1 MMQKISKLSLSGFK
15 TIQKIIDLEFENINI
30 FIGANGSGKSNIV
43 SFFEMIGFMMTNAF
57 GKYVSENGFASSMLY
72 HGHRVTNT
80 IEADIQFSS
89 DTGIS
94 DYKFRVSHTVND
106 SFLFMDETIIYH
118 KSGETKPLEQY
129 LDDGGYKETKLWDLY
144 HTNATAKYIKN
155 LLAGIRVFHFH
166 DTSKEAY
173 IHQASPLEFNSKIKS
188 DGGNLA
194 AVLYMLKNEKS
205 KYYERIV
212 SYIKIVAPFFDDF
225 VLEPIS
231 NSIQL
236 RFKEINSELELGSF
250 RLSDGTVRFICLATL
265 LLQPKE
271 TMPKII
277 IIDEPELGLH
287 PVAIDILSEMLNNAS
302 NSAQI
307 FLTTQSERLI
317 NHFEP
322 KNIIVIDRKK
332 DINGRYYSAF
342 NKLSEDSLK
351 SWTDEYSISD
361 MWDSNIIGGRP

>member
-1 MMQKISKLSLSGFK
+1 MQKISKLSLSGFK

-72 HGHRVTNT
+72 HGHRVTDT
-80 IEADIQFSS
+80 INADIQFSS
-89 DTGIS
+89 GTGTS
-94 DYKFRVSHTVND
+94 NYGFRLSHVVGD
-106 SFLFMDETIIYH
+106 IFLFMDEKIIYH
-118 KSGETKPLEQY
+118 GNGNAKPLEKH
-129 LDDGGYKETKLWDLY
+129 LNEGGYKESKLGELY
-144 HTNATAKYIKN
+144 HADKTAKYIKN

-225 VLEPIS
+225 VLEPIN

-287 PVAIDILSEMLNNAS
+287 PVAIDILAEMLNIAS

-322 KNIIVIDRKK
+322 KNIIAIDRKK

>member
-1 MMQKISKLSLSGFK
+1 MQKITKLTLSGFK
-15 TIQKIIDLEFENINI
+15 TIFKIEELEFENVNI

-43 SFFEMIGFMMTNAF
+43 SFFEMIGYMMTNSF
-57 GKYVSENGFASSMLY
+57 GRYVADNGFASSMLY
-72 HGHRVTNT
+72 HGHKVTNT
-80 IEADIQFSS
+80 IESDIQFYST
-89 DTGIS
+89 TGTS
-94 DYKFRVSHTVND
+94 DYKFRISHTVSD

-118 KSGETKPLEQY
+118 KNGQKNPFEQY
-129 LDDGGYKETKLWDLY
+129 LDDGGYKESKLLEFY
-144 HTNATAKYIKN
+144 HSNSTAKYIKN

-194 AVLYMLKNEKS
+194 SVLYKLKNDNS
-205 KYYERIV
+205 RYYERIV

-225 VLEPIS
+225 VLEPSS

-236 RFKEINSELELGSF
+236 KFKEINSDLELGSF

-271 TMPKII
+271 TIPKII

-287 PVAIDILSEMLNNAS
+287 PVAIDILAEMLSVAS
-302 NSAQI
+302 NHAQI

-322 KNIIVIDRKK
+322 KNIIVINRKK
-332 DINGRYYSAF
+332 DHNGRFYSDF
-342 NKLSEDSLK
+342 TKLNNESLK
-351 SWTDEYSISD
+351 DWIQDYSMSE
-361 MWDSNIIGGRP
+361 MWNSNIIGGRP